1 MDLMLDTKIGMTPPP
16 VILDHLSMVYSGKES
31 GIEINPEFYDKAQ
44 EAFEEMR
51 ARHEQFEEIIKKI
64 DKGLDYDLRELTQV
78 DLIHIM
84 EWPYQVMHAFHNV
97 ICDNSKGIIGDEYVI
112 NFFLGMDPAY
122 FAGIEQFEVKG
133 LG

>member
-16 VILDHLSMVYSGKES
+16 VILDHLSMVYSGQES

-64 DKGLDYDLRELTQV
+64 
-78 DLIHIM
+78 I
-84 EWPYQVMHAFHNV
+84 
-97 ICDNSKGIIGDEYVI
+97 
-112 NFFLGMDPAY
+112 
-122 FAGIEQFEVKG
+122 
-133 LG
+133 

>member
-1 MDLMLDTKIGMTPPP
+1 MLDTKIGRTPLP
-16 VILDHLSMVYSGKES
+16 IIIDHLSMVYSGQES
-31 GIEINPEFYDKAQ
+31 GIEINPEFLDKTQ
-44 EAFEEMR
+44 DAFEEMR

-64 DKGLDYDLRELTQV
+64 DKGLDYDLRELSQV

-84 EWPYQVMHAFHNV
+84 RWPRPLMLAFHEV

-133 LG
+133 LGR